1 MPPHESSVFATSG
14 WPTKEQPIRRS
25 RYHTFLHFILFS
37 FLALSSILTWCSPRD
52 FQSLDALPLAEREAV
67 NNIWS
72 TFSSASHLSRELILR
87 GILTMCCFSQL
98 SFLAQE
104 LDNIIRVDPFVVL
117 PSEIAM
123 KILNHLDA
131 MSLARASQ
139 VSRRWHAFAEDDVL
153 WRNICEQHI
162 DKKCR
167 KCGWGLPLLDNRPR
181 ILWPSSSTP
190 GPSPGPSIDPD
201 LRSTSPKRER
211 EADPANCSP
220 PAKRFKPETY
230 SGTSTPTISSRD
242 STPQPLTPQ
251 PLPKAVTRPWK
262 YVYCERLRVEKNWRR
277 GRCVV
282 RTLRGHED
290 GVMCVQFAENLA
302 YLPYPVLISGSYDHT
317 IRVWNMDTG
326 TQIRCMRG
334 HTRAIRALQFDEFK
348 LITGSMDRTLRV
360 WNWRTGECIR
370 TLEGHS
376 EGVVAL
382 AYDAH
387 VLVSGS
393 VDTTVRV
400 WNFFNGDNFI
410 LRGHRNWV
418 NAVLLWDDKSKLDD
432 PTAASVDDGRNP
444 IIPAG
449 KMLFSASDDG
459 TVRLWDLAQRVCVRV
474 FSGHVGQVQSLK
486 LLMVD
491 RSKVE
496 RVDEEELELTG
507 PVYEAPVPL
516 SGQIPPISH
525 PYTTSMNDG
534 PPVFALENM
543 SMPTAPPRDQSGF
556 HSTTFTSPP
565 QNSDPTAYR
574 SSPNSPPIVG
584 MYSPDASSSSAL
596 CSKREQNVLA
606 PHSNSSSPPM
616 PVLLSGSLDNTI
628 KVWDV
633 ETGKQLKT
641 LFGHIEGVWTVDGDR
656 LRVVS
661 GSHDRTIK
669 IWDRETGRCQ
679 TTLVGHRGAVTC
691 LSLADDKIVSGGD
704 DGDVRIWD
712 FGLKPGH

>member
-1 MPPHESSVFATSG
+1 
-14 WPTKEQPIRRS
+14 
-25 RYHTFLHFILFS
+25 
-37 FLALSSILTWCSPRD
+37 
-52 FQSLDALPLAEREAV
+52 
-67 NNIWS
+67 
-72 TFSSASHLSRELILR
+72 
-87 GILTMCCFSQL
+87 
-98 SFLAQE
+98 
-104 LDNIIRVDPFVVL
+104 
-117 PSEIAM
+117 M
-123 KILNHLDA
+123 KVLNHLDA
-131 MSLARASQ
+131 ISLARASQ
-139 VSRRWHAFAEDDVL
+139 VSRRWHALAEDDVL

-190 GPSPGPSIDPD
+190 GPVRDPD

-211 EADPANCSP
+211 EREADAPIDAP
-220 PAKRFKPETY
+220 PLKRFK
-230 SGTSTPTISSRD
+230 SGSQSGMSTPTISSRD
-242 STPQPLTPQ
+242 STPQPSTPQ
-251 PLPKAVTRPWK
+251 PLALPSCQPQRAVTRPWK
-262 YVYCERLRVEKNWRR
+262 NVYCERLRVEKNWRK

-290 GVMCVQFAENLA
+290 GVMCMQFAENLA

-317 IRVWNMDTG
+317 VRVWNMDTG
-326 TQIRCMRG
+326 AQIRCMRG

-400 WNFFNGDNFI
+400 WNFFNGDNFT
-410 LRGHRNWV
+410 LRGHRDWV
-418 NAVLLWDDKSKLDD
+418 NTVLLWDDKSRLDD
-432 PTAASVDDGRNP
+432 PTTAPVDDGRNP

-496 RVDEEELELTG
+496 GVDEEESELTG
-507 PVYEAPVPL
+507 PVYEALAPL
-516 SGQIPPISH
+516 PGQIPPFAH
-525 PYTTSMNDG
+525 PYTTSINSG
-534 PPVFALENM
+534 LPGFAPANPTVPPPDHPGFRSSAL
-543 SMPTAPPRDQSGF
+543 
-556 HSTTFTSPP
+556 TSPHSFEP
-565 QNSDPTAYR
+565 IAYR
-574 SSPNSPPIVG
+574 SDPITPPTVEAFSHG
-584 MYSPDASSSSAL
+584 AHSSGASFSR
-596 CSKREQNVLA
+596 KEQSVLA
-606 PHSNSSSPPM
+606 SHSNSSAHPT

-633 ETGKQLKT
+633 ETGKPLKT
-641 LFGHIEGVWTVDGDR
+641 LFGHIEGVWAVDGDR

-669 IWDRETGRCQ
+669 IWERETGRCQ

-691 LSLADDKIVSGGD
+691 LSLADDKIVSGSD
-704 DGDVRIWD
+704 DGDLRIWD
-712 FGLKPGH
+712 FGLKAGY

>member
-1 MPPHESSVFATSG
+1 MKV
-14 WPTKEQPIRRS
+14 
-25 RYHTFLHFILFS
+25 
-37 FLALSSILTWCSPRD
+37 
-52 FQSLDALPLAEREAV
+52 
-67 NNIWS
+67 
-72 TFSSASHLSRELILR
+72 LI
-87 GILTMCCFSQL
+87 
-98 SFLAQE
+98 
-104 LDNIIRVDPFVVL
+104 
-117 PSEIAM
+117 
-123 KILNHLDA
+123 HLDA
-131 MSLARASQ
+131 ISLARASQ
-139 VSRRWHAFAEDDVL
+139 VSRRWHALAEDDVL

-190 GPSPGPSIDPD
+190 LVLVLVLLIHPH

-211 EADPANCSP
+211 EPDAANDFP
-220 PAKRFKPETY
+220 PAKRFKPESH

-242 STPQPLTPQ
+242 STPQPFTPQ
-251 PLPKAVTRPWK
+251 PLCQPQKAVTRPWK
-262 YVYCERLRVEKNWRR
+262 NVYCERLRVEKNWRR

-282 RTLRGHED
+282 RTLHGHED

-317 IRVWNMDTG
+317 VRVWNMDTG
-326 TQIRCMRG
+326 AQIRCMRG

-370 TLEGHS
+370 TLQGHS

-400 WNFFNGDNFI
+400 WNFFNGDNFT

-496 RVDEEELELTG
+496 GVDEEESELTG
-507 PVYEAPVPL
+507 PVYAPAPL
-516 SGQIPPISH
+516 PGQIPPFAH
-525 PYTTSMNDG
+525 PYTTSMN
-534 PPVFALENM
+534 
-543 SMPTAPPRDQSGF
+543 SG
-556 HSTTFTSPP
+556 TT
-565 QNSDPTAYR
+565 
-574 SSPNSPPIVG
+574 
-584 MYSPDASSSSAL
+584 
-596 CSKREQNVLA
+596 
-606 PHSNSSSPPM
+606 
-616 PVLLSGSLDNTI
+616 
-628 KVWDV
+628 
-633 ETGKQLKT
+633 
-641 LFGHIEGVWTVDGDR
+641 
-656 LRVVS
+656 
-661 GSHDRTIK
+661 
-669 IWDRETGRCQ
+669 
-679 TTLVGHRGAVTC
+679 
-691 LSLADDKIVSGGD
+691 
-704 DGDVRIWD
+704 
-712 FGLKPGH
+712 

>member
-1 MPPHESSVFATSG
+1 MMFLFNSIPFLMPPV
-14 WPTKEQPIRRS
+14 RRV
-25 RYHTFLHFILFS
+25 HTC
-37 FLALSSILTWCSPRD
+37 CSPRD

-72 TFSSASHLSRELILR
+72 TFSSASNPSRELILR

-104 LDNIIRVDPFVVL
+104 LNNIIRLDPFVVL
-117 PSEIAM
+117 PLEVAM
-123 KILNHLDA
+123 KVLNYLDA
-131 MSLARASQ
+131 ISLARASQ
-139 VSRRWHAFAEDDVL
+139 VSRRWHALAEDDVL

-190 GPSPGPSIDPD
+190 GGSRDPD

-211 EADPANCSP
+211 EPEVDAANDPQP
-220 PAKRFKPETY
+220 TKRFKSDPH
-230 SGTSTPTISSRD
+230 SGTSTPAISSRD

-251 PLPKAVTRPWK
+251 PLFAPSCLPQVVTRPWK
-262 YVYCERLRVEKNWRR
+262 NVYCERLRVEKNWRK
-277 GRCVV
+277 GRYVV
-282 RTLRGHED
+282 RTLHGHED
-290 GVMCVQFAENLA
+290 GVMCLQFAENLA

-317 IRVWNMDTG
+317 VRVWNMDTG
-326 TQIRCMRG
+326 AQVRCMRG
-334 HTRAIRALQFDEFK
+334 HTRAIRALQFDEIK

-387 VLVSGS
+387 ILVSGS

-400 WNFFNGDNFI
+400 WNFLNGDSFT
-410 LRGHRNWV
+410 LRGHRDWV

-432 PTAASVDDGRNP
+432 PNAASVDDGRNP

-491 RSKVE
+491 RSRVE
-496 RVDEEELELTG
+496 EVDEEEPE
-507 PVYEAPVPL
+507 
-516 SGQIPPISH
+516 SH
-525 PYTTSMNDG
+525 SPSF
-534 PPVFALENM
+534 PSP
-543 SMPTAPPRDQSGF
+543 QGF
-556 HSTTFTSPP
+556 
-565 QNSDPTAYR
+565 DPTAHR
-574 SSPNSPPIVG
+574 SNPNTPPAVG
-584 MYSPDASSSSAL
+584 LSSGSASSSR
-596 CSKREQNVLA
+596 KEQSVLA
-606 PHSNSSSPPM
+606 FHSSSHPT

-633 ETGKQLKT
+633 ETGKPLKT
-641 LFGHIEGVWTVDGDR
+641 LFGHIEGVWAVDGDR
-656 LRVVS
+656 LRVIS

-669 IWDRETGRCQ
+669 IWERETGRCQ

-704 DGDVRIWD
+704 DGDLRIWD
-712 FGLKPGH
+712 FGLKAGY

>member
-1 MPPHESSVFATSG
+1 
-14 WPTKEQPIRRS
+14 
-25 RYHTFLHFILFS
+25 
-37 FLALSSILTWCSPRD
+37 
-52 FQSLDALPLAEREAV
+52 
-67 NNIWS
+67 
-72 TFSSASHLSRELILR
+72 
-87 GILTMCCFSQL
+87 
-98 SFLAQE
+98 
-104 LDNIIRVDPFVVL
+104 
-117 PSEIAM
+117 M

-131 MSLARASQ
+131 ISLARASQ
-139 VSRRWHAFAEDDVL
+139 VSRRWHALAEDDVL

-190 GPSPGPSIDPD
+190 GPSRDLD

-211 EADPANCSP
+211 EADAPTESP
-220 PAKRFKPETY
+220 PAKRFKPNTT
-230 SGTSTPTISSRD
+230 SGMSTPTISSRD
-242 STPQPLTPQ
+242 STPPPQ
-251 PLPKAVTRPWK
+251 LPCQQPKAVTRPWK
-262 YVYCERLRVEKNWRR
+262 YVYCERLRVEKNWRK

-282 RTLRGHED
+282 RTLHGHED

-302 YLPYPVLISGSYDHT
+302 YVPYPVLISGSYDHT

-326 TQIRCMRG
+326 AQIRCMRG
-334 HTRAIRALQFDEFK
+334 HTRAVRALQFDEFK

-376 EGVVAL
+376 EGVISL

-393 VDTTVRV
+393 VDTTICV
-400 WNFFNGDNFI
+400 WNFFNGGNFT

-418 NAVLLWDDKSKLDD
+418 NTVLLWDDKSKHDD

-496 RVDEEELELTG
+496 GVDEEESELTG
-507 PVYEAPVPL
+507 AVYEEPVPL
-516 SGQIPPISH
+516 YGQTPPFAH
-525 PYTTSMNDG
+525 PYTA
-534 PPVFALENM
+534 PVNSGGLPGFAPETV
-543 SMPTAPPRDQSGF
+543 SIPTAPPFYHSG
-556 HSTTFTSPP
+556 STSP
-565 QNSDPTAYR
+565 QGFDPIEHRGTPPTVGAFSHDAT
-574 SSPNSPPIVG
+574 SSG
-584 MYSPDASSSSAL
+584 AS
-596 CSKREQNVLA
+596 CSRKEQNVLA

-633 ETGKQLKT
+633 ETGKPLKT
-641 LFGHIEGVWTVDGDR
+641 LFGHIEGVWAVDGDR

-669 IWDRETGRCQ
+669 IWERETGRCQ

-691 LSLADDKIVSGGD
+691 LSLADDKIVSCSD

-712 FGLKPGH
+712 FGLKAGY

>member
-1 MPPHESSVFATSG
+1 MRF
-14 WPTKEQPIRRS
+14 
-25 RYHTFLHFILFS
+25 
-37 FLALSSILTWCSPRD
+37 
-52 FQSLDALPLAEREAV
+52 FQSLDALPLAQREAV

-72 TFSSASHLSRELILR
+72 TFSSASHPSRELILR

-98 SFLAQE
+98 SFLTQE
-104 LDNIIRVDPFVVL
+104 LDNIIRVDPFLVL

-131 MSLARASQ
+131 ISLARASQ
-139 VSRRWHAFAEDDVL
+139 VSHRWHALAEDDVL

-190 GPSPGPSIDPD
+190 GPPPPGPSIDPH
-201 LRSTSPKRER
+201 LRSTSPSPKRER
-211 EADPANCSP
+211 ERGTDEANDFP
-220 PAKRFKPETY
+220 PAKRFKPEAH

-251 PLPKAVTRPWK
+251 PPCQPQRAVTRPWK

-282 RTLRGHED
+282 RTLHGHED

-317 IRVWNMDTG
+317 VRVWNMDTG
-326 TQIRCMRG
+326 TQIRCLRG

-400 WNFFNGDNFI
+400 WNFFNGDNFT

-444 IIPAG
+444 IIPSG

-496 RVDEEELELTG
+496 GVDEEEVELTG
-507 PVYEAPVPL
+507 PVYEAPGPL
-516 SGQIPPISH
+516 SGQIPPVAH
-525 PYTTSMNDG
+525 PYTTSMNVG
-534 PPVFALENM
+534 PPASAPENV
-543 SMPTAPPRDQSGF
+543 SIPTAPPPEF
-556 HSTTFTSPP
+556 HSTTSTSPP
-565 QNSDPTAYR
+565 QSFDPIAYR
-574 SSPNSPPIVG
+574 SSPNSPPTVG
-584 MYSPDASSSSAL
+584 MFHHDASSSSSSAL

-606 PHSNSSSPPM
+606 PHSNSSSPPT
-616 PVLLSGSLDNTI
+616 PVLLTGSLDNTI

-633 ETGKQLKT
+633 ETGRPLKT

-669 IWDRETGRCQ
+669 IWERETGRCQ

-712 FGLKPGH
+712 YGLKAGY

>member
-1 MPPHESSVFATSG
+1 MA
-14 WPTKEQPIRRS
+14 
-25 RYHTFLHFILFS
+25 
-37 FLALSSILTWCSPRD
+37 
-52 FQSLDALPLAEREAV
+52 
-67 NNIWS
+67 
-72 TFSSASHLSRELILR
+72 
-87 GILTMCCFSQL
+87 CFSQL
-98 SFLAQE
+98 SFLTQE
-104 LDNIIRVDPFVVL
+104 LENIIRVDPFIVL
-117 PSEIAM
+117 PSEVSMA
-123 KILNHLDA
+123 ILNHLDA

-139 VSRRWHAFAEDDVL
+139 VSRRWHSLAEDDVL

-181 ILWPSSSTP
+181 VLWPASSTP
-190 GPSPGPSIDPD
+190 GPAACDPD
-201 LRSTSPKRER
+201 LRSASPKRER
-211 EADPANCSP
+211 ETDAATGSPP
-220 PAKRFKPETY
+220 PAKRFKSSEPFG
-230 SGTSTPTISSRD
+230 GTSTPTISSRD
-242 STPQPLTPQ
+242 STPQPSTPQ
-251 PLPKAVTRPWK
+251 PLSLPACQPPQKAVTRPWK
-262 YVYCERLRVEKNWRR
+262 NVYCERLRVEKNWRR

-282 RTLRGHED
+282 RTLHGHED

-317 IRVWNMDTG
+317 VRVWNMDTG
-326 TQIRCMRG
+326 VQIRCMRG

-376 EGVVAL
+376 EGVLAL

-400 WNFFNGDNFI
+400 WNFFNGDNFT
-410 LRGHRNWV
+410 LRGHRDWV

-486 LLMVD
+486 LLMID

-496 RVDEEELELTG
+496 GVDEQESELTG
-507 PVYEAPVPL
+507 PVYDTPAPLP
-516 SGQIPPISH
+516 GQIPPIAH
-525 PYTTSMNDG
+525 PYTTAMHSG
-534 PPVFALENM
+534 LPGFAPANVSIL
-543 SMPTAPPRDQSGF
+543 TVAPPDHPGLHSSAFPSPQGF
-556 HSTTFTSPP
+556 
-565 QNSDPTAYR
+565 DLTAYR
-574 SSPNSPPIVG
+574 SNPHSPPTVG
-584 MYSPDASSSSAL
+584 AFSHHDAHAGGTSSSSSSSSRKEPSSA
-596 CSKREQNVLA
+596 VLA
-606 PHSNSSSPPM
+606 PHSNSSSSSHPT

-633 ETGKQLKT
+633 ETGKPLRT
-641 LFGHIEGVWTVDGDR
+641 LFGHIEGVWAVDADR

-661 GSHDRTIK
+661 GSHDHTIK
-669 IWDRETGRCQ
+669 IWERETGRCQ
-679 TTLVGHRGAVTC
+679 TTLVGHRRAVTC
-691 LSLADDKIVSGGD
+691 LSLADDKIVSGSD
-704 DGDVRIWD
+704 DGDLRIWD
-712 FGLKPGH
+712 FGLKAGY

>member
-1 MPPHESSVFATSG
+1 
-14 WPTKEQPIRRS
+14 
-25 RYHTFLHFILFS
+25 
-37 FLALSSILTWCSPRD
+37 
-52 FQSLDALPLAEREAV
+52 
-67 NNIWS
+67 
-72 TFSSASHLSRELILR
+72 
-87 GILTMCCFSQL
+87 
-98 SFLAQE
+98 
-104 LDNIIRVDPFVVL
+104 
-117 PSEIAM
+117 M

-190 GPSPGPSIDPD
+190 SPSHDPD
-201 LRSTSPKRER
+201 LRSTLSPKRER
-211 EADPANCSP
+211 ETDAATGSP
-220 PAKRFKPETY
+220 PPKRFKSETH

-251 PLPKAVTRPWK
+251 PPCQPTQKAVTRPWK
-262 YVYCERLRVEKNWRR
+262 NVYCERLRVEKNWRR

-290 GVMCVQFAENLA
+290 GIMCMRFAENLA

-326 TQIRCMRG
+326 AQIRCMRG

-348 LITGSMDRTLRV
+348 LITGSMDQTLRV

-376 EGVVAL
+376 EGVVTL

-400 WNFFNGDNFI
+400 WNFLNGDNFT
-410 LRGHRNWV
+410 LSGHRNWV

-496 RVDEEELELTG
+496 VVDEEESELTG
-507 PVYEAPVPL
+507 PIYEAPVPV
-516 SGQIPPISH
+516 SSQIPPFAH
-525 PYTTSMNDG
+525 PYTTLTNSGLPAFAHANAG
-534 PPVFALENM
+534 TPAALPPDH
-543 SMPTAPPRDQSGF
+543 PAPAFPS
-556 HSTTFTSPP
+556 SP
-565 QNSDPTAYR
+565 QGWDPTAHQ
-574 SSPNSPPIVG
+574 SNSNSPPTVG
-584 MYSPDASSSSAL
+584 AFSHHEAGSSSSAS
-596 CSKREQNVLA
+596 CTKREQNVLA
-606 PHSNSSSPPM
+606 PHSNSNSSSPPT

-633 ETGKQLKT
+633 ETGRPLKT
-641 LFGHIEGVWTVDGDR
+641 LFGHIEGVWAVDGDR

-669 IWDRETGRCQ
+669 IWERETGRCQ

-691 LSLADDKIVSGGD
+691 LSLADDKIVSGSD
-704 DGDVRIWD
+704 DGDLRIWD
-712 FGLKPGH
+712 FGLKAGY

>member
-1 MPPHESSVFATSG
+1 
-14 WPTKEQPIRRS
+14 
-25 RYHTFLHFILFS
+25 
-37 FLALSSILTWCSPRD
+37 
-52 FQSLDALPLAEREAV
+52 
-67 NNIWS
+67 
-72 TFSSASHLSRELILR
+72 
-87 GILTMCCFSQL
+87 
-98 SFLAQE
+98 
-104 LDNIIRVDPFVVL
+104 
-117 PSEIAM
+117 M
-123 KILNHLDA
+123 KVLNHLDA
-131 MSLARASQ
+131 ISLARASQ

-162 DKKCR
+162 DKKCK

-190 GPSPGPSIDPD
+190 AGSRDPD
-201 LRSTSPKRER
+201 LRPTSPKRER
-211 EADPANCSP
+211 EIDTANDAP
-220 PAKRFKPETY
+220 PPKRFKSRSH
-230 SGTSTPTISSRD
+230 SGMSTPTISSRD
-242 STPQPLTPQ
+242 STPQPSTPQ
-251 PLPKAVTRPWK
+251 PLLVSSCQPQNPVTRPWK
-262 YVYCERLRVEKNWRR
+262 NVYCERLRVEKNWRK

-282 RTLRGHED
+282 RTLHGHED
-290 GVMCVQFAENLA
+290 GVMCLQFAENLA

-317 IRVWNMDTG
+317 VRVWNTDTG
-326 TQIRCMRG
+326 AQIRCMRG

-370 TLEGHS
+370 TLEAHS

-400 WNFFNGDNFI
+400 WNFLNGDNFA
-410 LRGHRNWV
+410 LRGHRDWV
-418 NAVLLWDDKSKLDD
+418 NAVLLWDDKSKLGD
-432 PTAASVDDGRNP
+432 PNAASVDDGRNP

-496 RVDEEELELTG
+496 GLDEEESELTG
-507 PVYEAPVPL
+507 PVYEAPTPL
-516 SGQIPPISH
+516 PGHIPPFAH
-525 PYTTSMNDG
+525 PDTTSMNSG
-534 PPVFALENM
+534 SPGFAPANVNV
-543 SMPTAPPRDQSGF
+543 PTAPPPGHPGF
-556 HSTTFTSPP
+556 NSSAFASP
-565 QNSDPTAYR
+565 QGLDPTAYR
-574 SSPNSPPIVG
+574 RSDNSPPRVG
-584 MYSPDASSSSAL
+584 AFCHDANTGGASSST
-596 CSKREQNVLA
+596 KEQSVLA
-606 PHSNSSSPPM
+606 PHSHSSSHPT

-633 ETGKQLKT
+633 ETGKPLKT
-641 LFGHIEGVWTVDGDR
+641 LFGHIEGVWAVDGDR

-661 GSHDRTIK
+661 ASHDRTIK
-669 IWDRETGRCQ
+669 IWERETGRCQ

-691 LSLADDKIVSGGD
+691 LSLADDKIVSGSD
-704 DGDVRIWD
+704 DGDLRIWD
-712 FGLKPGH
+712 FGLKAGY

>member
-1 MPPHESSVFATSG
+1 
-14 WPTKEQPIRRS
+14 
-25 RYHTFLHFILFS
+25 
-37 FLALSSILTWCSPRD
+37 
-52 FQSLDALPLAEREAV
+52 
-67 NNIWS
+67 
-72 TFSSASHLSRELILR
+72 
-87 GILTMCCFSQL
+87 MCCFSQL
-98 SFLAQE
+98 SFLTQE
-104 LDNIIRVDPFVVL
+104 LNNIIRVDPFIVL

-123 KILNHLDA
+123 KVLNHLDA
-131 MSLARASQ
+131 VSLARASQ
-139 VSRRWHAFAEDDVL
+139 VSRSWHALAEDDVL

-162 DKKCR
+162 DKKCSE
-167 KCGWGLPLLDNRPR
+167 CGWGLPLLDNRPR

-190 GPSPGPSIDPD
+190 AQPTPTPTP
-201 LRSTSPKRER
+201 T
-211 EADPANCSP
+211 PA
-220 PAKRFKPETY
+220 
-230 SGTSTPTISSRD
+230 PTISSRH
-242 STPQPLTPQ
+242 STPQPLTLTPHPQ
-251 PLPKAVTRPWK
+251 NPVTRPWK
-262 YVYCERLRVEKNWRR
+262 NVYCERLRVEKNWRK

-282 RTLRGHED
+282 RTLHGHED

-302 YLPYPVLISGSYDHT
+302 CFPYPVLISGSYDHT

-326 TQIRCMRG
+326 AQVRCLRG
-334 HTRAIRALQFDEFK
+334 HTRAIRALQFDGIR

-370 TLEGHS
+370 VLQGHS

-400 WNFFNGDNFI
+400 WNFLNGDNFT
-410 LRGHRNWV
+410 LRGHRDWV

-432 PTAASVDDGRNP
+432 PTATSVDDGRNP

-491 RSKVE
+491 RSKLE
-496 RVDEEELELTG
+496 GVDEEESELTG
-507 PVYEAPVPL
+507 TVYEAPAPAPAPVPAPFP
-516 SGQIPPISH
+516 GQISPFAH
-525 PYTTSMNDG
+525 PYTTSMNYG
-534 PPVFALENM
+534 PPGFAHANV
-543 SMPTAPPRDQSGF
+543 SISTAPPPGHSALTAPQGF
-556 HSTTFTSPP
+556 DFT
-565 QNSDPTAYR
+565 AHR
-574 SSPNSPPIVG
+574 SNPNSPPTVG
-584 MYSPDASSSSAL
+584 ASSHGANSSSA
-596 CSKREQNVLA
+596 SSNRNPPQSVLA
-606 PHSNSSSPPM
+606 PHSNSNSSSHPA

-628 KVWDV
+628 KVWNV
-633 ETGKQLKT
+633 ETGKPLKT
-641 LFGHIEGVWTVDGDR
+641 LFGHIEGVWAVDGGP

-669 IWDRETGRCQ
+669 IWERETGRCQ

-691 LSLADDKIVSGGD
+691 LSLADDKIVSGSD
-704 DGDVRIWD
+704 DGDLRIWD
-712 FGLKPGH
+712 FGFKPGY

>member
-1 MPPHESSVFATSG
+1 
-14 WPTKEQPIRRS
+14 
-25 RYHTFLHFILFS
+25 
-37 FLALSSILTWCSPRD
+37 
-52 FQSLDALPLAEREAV
+52 
-67 NNIWS
+67 
-72 TFSSASHLSRELILR
+72 
-87 GILTMCCFSQL
+87 MCCFSQL
-98 SFLAQE
+98 SFLTQE
-104 LDNIIRVDPFVVL
+104 LDNIIRVDPFIVL

-131 MSLARASQ
+131 ISLARASQ
-139 VSRRWHAFAEDDVL
+139 VSRKWHALAEDDVL

-190 GPSPGPSIDPD
+190 GPSRDPGP
-201 LRSTSPKRER
+201 RSTSPKRER
-211 EADPANCSP
+211 EADAANDPP
-220 PAKRFKPETY
+220 PAKRFKPNTT
-230 SGTSTPTISSRD
+230 SGMSTPTISSRD
-242 STPQPLTPQ
+242 STPQPSTPQ
-251 PLPKAVTRPWK
+251 LPSQQHRALTRPWK

-282 RTLRGHED
+282 RTLHGHED

-302 YLPYPVLISGSYDHT
+302 YVPYPVLISGSYDHT

-326 TQIRCMRG
+326 AQIRCMRG

-376 EGVVAL
+376 EGVITL

-393 VDTTVRV
+393 VDTTICV
-400 WNFFNGDNFI
+400 WNFFNGDNFTM
-410 LRGHRNWV
+410 RGHRNWV
-418 NAVLLWDDKSKLDD
+418 NTVLLWDDKSKLDD

-496 RVDEEELELTG
+496 GVDEEESELTG

-516 SGQIPPISH
+516 SGRNPPFAH
-525 PYTTSMNDG
+525 PYTASLNSG
-534 PPVFALENM
+534 FAPE
-543 SMPTAPPRDQSGF
+543 SVSTPTAPPLD
-556 HSTTFTSPP
+556 HSRSTSP
-565 QNSDPTAYR
+565 QGFDPIEYR
-574 SSPNSPPIVG
+574 SSPNSPPTVG
-584 MYSPDASSSSAL
+584 ALSHDASSSSAS
-596 CSKREQNVLA
+596 CRKKEQNVLA

-633 ETGKQLKT
+633 ETGKPLKT
-641 LFGHIEGVWTVDGDR
+641 LFGHIEGVWAVDGDR

-669 IWDRETGRCQ
+669 IWERETGRCQ

-691 LSLADDKIVSGGD
+691 LSLADDKIVSCSD

-712 FGLKPGH
+712 FGLKAGY